1 MRIEH
6 ALRVVAA
13 GSARGR
19 AACVVDAYHLTSTSR
34 ARGVRLYQAL
44 TTLDKT
50 NFSSIETRVPLL
62 YMSGCGD
69 WHVRIASHGPLRI
82 LR

>member
-50 NFSSIETRVPLL
+50 NFSSIETRAPLQFTVYVWL
-62 YMSGCGD
+62 WRLACA
-69 WHVRIASHGPLRI
+69 HRIA
-82 LR
+82 